1 MTGLAA
7 VAAALLIQASAGQT
21 QMVIVSGLGGEPQY
35 AEQFHELAI
44 TLADAARTTHGLPAS
59 TVTVL
64 TEDPSRDPTRVH
76 ARSTRDDVERVF
88 GEIAAGADPADQ
100 LFVVLIGHGSS
111 RGDEAK
117 INLPGPDMTATDFV
131 ALLDAWPGGRIVFVN
146 TASASGGF
154 IAALAGPDRVIVTA
168 TKSGYERN
176 RAVFGRFFVQAYAE
190 GGGDTDKDGRLSVL
204 EAFGFANS
212 EVARAYE
219 AGNTLQSEHAVL
231 DDDGNGEG
239 SRAPA
244 ASGGDGGLAA
254 TTFLGPR
261 GGAAAVAASSDPRLA
276 PMYDRRTRIE
286 AQIAALRDR
295 KDSMDEAAY
304 DRALEDLLV
313 DLALNRRAIQKAES
327 AASVGGAP
335 AEGASEAPSESGG
348 AR

>member
-1 MTGLAA
+1 VSVLTAFA
-7 VAAALLIQASAGQT
+7 SALLVQAGVGQT

-35 AEQFHELAI
+35 AEQFHEWAI
-44 TLADAARTTHGLPAS
+44 SLADAAHTTHGLAVS
-59 TVTVL
+59 AVTVL
-64 TEDPSRDPTRVH
+64 TEDPSRDPTRIR
-76 ARSTRDDVERVF
+76 AKSTKENVERAF
-88 GEIAAGADPADQ
+88 ADIAAAAGPADQ

-117 INLPGPDMTATDFV
+117 INLPGPDMTAADFAV
-131 ALLDAWPGGRIVFVN
+131 LLEAWPGARVVFVN

-154 IAALAGPDRVIVTA
+154 VRALAGPDRVIVTA

-176 RAVFGRFFVQAYAE
+176 RAVFGRFFVEAYT
-190 GGGDTDKDGRLSVL
+190 GGGSDTDKDGRLSVL
-204 EAFGFANS
+204 EAFVFANS

-231 DDDGNGEG
+231 EDDGDGEG

-244 ASGGDGGLAA
+244 ASEGDGRLAA
-254 TTFLGPR
+254 STYLGPR

-276 PMYDRRTRIE
+276 PLYDRQVRIE
-286 AQIAALRDR
+286 QQIADLRAR
-295 KDSMDEAAY
+295 KDAMNEEAY

-313 DLALNRRAIQKAES
+313 DLALNRREIRKQES
-327 AASVGGAP
+327 AVGSAGSAGDADTSANSGA
-335 AEGASEAPSESGG
+335 